1 MHDQLDR
8 PGPVRVRLR
17 LNSELDQRLKTLA
30 KTRGVG
36 YTSLVRSLQAA
47 SFWESLRTPLTDT
60 PSSQETTTRP
70 QKRRSKRVAGGK
82 KTVLVDYD
90 GTMCIQSKGHQPAD
104 VLAPIG
110 PVVRLV
116 QKLLQAGHEVIV
128 FTARASIKD
137 P

>member
-1 MHDQLDR
+1 M
-8 PGPVRVRLR
+8 
-17 LNSELDQRLKTLA
+17 
-30 KTRGVG
+30 
-36 YTSLVRSLQAA
+36 
-47 SFWESLRTPLTDT
+47 
-60 PSSQETTTRP
+60 
-70 QKRRSKRVAGGK
+70 AGGK

-137 P
+137 LNIRDQALGAVRKFCRENYGEELAITCCKNEHFDFLIDDKAVAVSHNEGKMLDANGFLESVQ